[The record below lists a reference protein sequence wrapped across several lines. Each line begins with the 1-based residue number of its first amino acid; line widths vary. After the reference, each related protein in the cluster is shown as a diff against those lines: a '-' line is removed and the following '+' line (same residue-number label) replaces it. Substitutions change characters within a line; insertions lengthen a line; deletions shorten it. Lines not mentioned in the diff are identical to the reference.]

1 MKKTQ
6 SHSHGFKTRF
16 RAFRIWQK
24 LGYLPW
30 TKHEDKSS
38 SKGGF
43 TKGAFD
49 SIPFLND
56 DAKRTFV
63 HLLLRPGYMIRDYIN
78 GDHERF
84 LAPLTSLIIFYAF
97 FALLVSI
104 VKPDY
109 SVGTEPST
117 NMTAKLDSME
127 VAVGDAPRQKNA
139 LMVMR
144 FIEKNR
150 HIFSLDK
157 HPEDVDSPV
166 KASLAAFEGTLRSQG
181 VYLFLGNFLMLWM
194 AMYFSLKKRGLGWSA
209 SAAAAAYVLCQFC
222 FFMLFTLIISFGGN
236 SKIGFWL
243 MAVLLMFDY
252 CQLFEVNWKSS
263 LRMVIKTGLTYILLC
278 VILFVVLIST
288 LVVVALVTGAYTQ

>member
-1 MKKTQ
+1 MKKSLSR
-6 SHSHGFKTRF
+6 SHSFKTRF

-43 TKGAFD
+43 SKGAFD

-63 HLLLRPGYMIRDYIN
+63 HLLFRPGYMIRDYIN

-109 SVGTEPST
+109 RVGTETKPST
-117 NMTAKLDSME
+117 NITARLDSME
-127 VAVGDAPRQKNA
+127 VAISGADTLRQKK
-139 LMVMR
+139 LSRR
-144 FIEKNR
+144 FV
-150 HIFSLDK
+150 S
-157 HPEDVDSPV
+157 
-166 KASLAAFEGTLRSQG
+166 
-181 VYLFLGNFLMLWM
+181 
-194 AMYFSLKKRGLGWSA
+194 
-209 SAAAAAYVLCQFC
+209 
-222 FFMLFTLIISFGGN
+222 
-236 SKIGFWL
+236 
-243 MAVLLMFDY
+243 
-252 CQLFEVNWKSS
+252 
-263 LRMVIKTGLTYILLC
+263 
-278 VILFVVLIST
+278 
-288 LVVVALVTGAYTQ
+288 